1 MFLRLKKLWL
11 RLNHALGFVLS
22 SILLAVL
29 WVTLFAVY
37 AIALNI
43 IRFFRHPRSA
53 GTYWIDVSENDQRNM
68 CRQF

>member
-11 RLNHALGFVLS
+11 RLSHALGFIVS
-22 SILLAVL
+22 SILLTVL

-37 AIALNI
+37 AAILKI
-43 IRFFRHPRSA
+43 IRFFRRPRSVV
-53 GTYWIDVSENDQRNM
+53 TYWIDAAENDQKNM

>member
-11 RLNHALGFVLS
+11 KLSHALGFLMS
-22 SILLAVL
+22 SILLTVL

-37 AIALNI
+37 AIALKI
-43 IRFFRHPRSA
+43 IRFFRRPRNA
-53 GTYWIDVSENDQRNM
+53 VTYWIDVSENDQRNM